1 MSTRDIR
8 TSNDPDLVGSLAA
21 IERAARRAREV
32 AIATNTGIVI
42 SVDGRPVHISAAELI
57 KMRELESAKPKH

>member
-1 MSTRDIR
+1 MNTRDIR
-8 TSNDPDLVGSLAA
+8 TSKDPDLVGSLAA
-21 IERAARRAREV
+21 IKRAAQRAREV

-57 KMRELESAKPKH
+57 KMRELQTAKPHS

>member
-1 MSTRDIR
+1 
-8 TSNDPDLVGSLAA
+8 
-21 IERAARRAREV
+21 V

-57 KMRELESAKPKH
+57 KMRELQTAKPHS